1 LNGTTYMIIEIFTRE
16 EVRWHGSP
24 LYDAVVRLVAD
35 QKSAARCVVTRAV
48 AGCFENGEVAS
59 HRIIDIS
66 YDMPLKIEIILPLA
80 ELERVLPKLE
90 EMVTDGIIMVKESEI
105 RLHRTGGGLL
115 PRSLRIRDV
124 MTSSPVS
131 VRPTDSLR
139 DVLGVLVRADFDAV
153 PVTDVSGRLVG
164 MVSQAD
170 LIEKGHLHTTPGIL
184 AALWQ
189 GAEAEML
196 PPDELFPAEARS
208 AAAQDVMSPRVETIG
223 VDDKIADAVKTM
235 TRANLKRMPVLDKD
249 KRLVGMLSRID
260 ILRAASVGSSHRQ
273 VCETYGVAVPG
284 SIPIGQACLLDV
296 PAVSPGTPARQVLGL
311 IDQEARRVVVVD
323 EGRVPLGMI
332 SDRDLLPLLDPKHKQ
347 RIDELSA
354 ADLMRTVPTIGQD
367 STIEDALSW
376 MVEHRRQRLPV
387 VNEDGRYV
395 GVLSREEL
403 LRILS
408 PEQ

>member
-1 LNGTTYMIIEIFTRE
+1 LNAMTYKIIEIFTRE

-24 LYDAVVRLVAD
+24 LYDAIVHLVAD

-66 YDMPLKIEIILPLA
+66 FNMPLKIEIILPPA
-80 ELERVLPKLE
+80 ELDRVLPKLE
-90 EMVTDGIIMVKESEI
+90 EMVTDGIIVVEESEI

-115 PRSLRIRDV
+115 PRSLRVRDV

-139 DVLGVLVRADFDAV
+139 DVLGILVRAEFDAV
-153 PVTDVSGRLVG
+153 PVTDVGGRLVG
-164 MVSQAD
+164 MVSQVD
-170 LIEKGHLHTTPGIL
+170 LMEKGHLHTTPGIL

-189 GAEAEML
+189 GAEAERL
-196 PPDELFPAEARS
+196 PADELLPAEARS
-208 AAAQDVMSPRVETIG
+208 MVARDVMTSRTETIG

-260 ILRAASVGSSHRQ
+260 ILRAASVGSSRRQ
-273 VCETYGVAVPG
+273 VCESYGVGVPG
-284 SIPIGQACLLDV
+284 NVSLGQACLLDV
-296 PAVSPGTPARQVLGL
+296 PAISPGTSARQVLGL

-323 EGRVPLGMI
+323 DGRVPLGII
-332 SDRDLLPLLDPKHKQ
+332 SDRDLLPLLDPKHQ
-347 RIDELSA
+347 HRIDELSA
-354 ADLMRTVPTIGQD
+354 ADLMRTVPTMRQD
-367 STIEDALSW
+367 STVEDALSW

-387 VNEDGRYV
+387 VDDEGRYV